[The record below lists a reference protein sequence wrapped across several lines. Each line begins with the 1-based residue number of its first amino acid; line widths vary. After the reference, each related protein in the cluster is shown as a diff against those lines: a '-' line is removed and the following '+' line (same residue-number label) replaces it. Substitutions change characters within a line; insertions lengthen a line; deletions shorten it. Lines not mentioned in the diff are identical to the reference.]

1 MKIEGTYTF
10 EAPRDR
16 VWQALLDPDV
26 LAKTLPGCE
35 KLEKVGEND
44 YKGALNIRIGPVQ
57 GKFQGT
63 VTLLELSPPE
73 TYRIQVNGR
82 GPAGFM
88 KGDGNIRLEDQ
99 GETTLLHYG
108 GDAQV
113 GGRIASV
120 GQRLIDS
127 TAKSLTRRSL
137 EGLQEQIKAG
147 QVAVPTPEPQPE
159 ATEPPVLVEV
169 ASQQPSPPPP
179 SPLPVSEAPS
189 QTQFAVDVA
198 RDVLDD
204 LIPAEKR
211 ATLIVAA
218 LGILVIFLLS
228 EWWTTRLA
236 HRVAD
241 ILQRRR

>member
-1 MKIEGTYTF
+1 MKIKGTYTF
-10 EAPRDR
+10 EAPRDV
-16 VWQALLDPDV
+16 VWQALIDPDV

-57 GKFQGT
+57 GTFQGT
-63 VTLLELSPPE
+63 VTLLDLNPPE
-73 TYRIQVNGR
+73 TYRMQVNGQ

-88 KGDGNIRLEDQ
+88 RGEGDIRLEDQ
-99 GETTLLHYG
+99 GETTLLYYDG
-108 GDAQV
+108 EAQV

-127 TAKSLTRRSL
+127 TSKSLTRRSL
-137 EGLQEQIKAG
+137 EGLYEQIKAS
-147 QVAVPTPEPQPE
+147 QAASLPPEPQPE
-159 ATEPPVLVEV
+159 ATEQPVVA
-169 ASQQPSPPPP
+169 ASQPAPSPPVP
-179 SPLPVSEAPS
+179 EAPS

-204 LIPAEKR
+204 LIPVEKR
-211 ATLIVAA
+211 ATLIAAA